1 MPFVT
6 RRTVLAVLAATSA
19 LVAMPAYATK
29 DKPLIGFS
37 IDDLRV
43 ERWARD
49 RDYFI
54 AAAKELG
61 AEVSVQSADGD
72 SANAHTYWM
81 PATMGEATVLE
92 VDLPAGR
99 EASTIR

>member
-1 MPFVT
+1 MHRFVT
-6 RRTVLAVLAATSA
+6 HRTVLAVLAAA
-19 LVAMPAYATK
+19 APFAAMPAFASK

-61 AEVSVQSADGD
+61 AEVSVLSADGD
-72 SANAHTYWM
+72 AAKQV
-81 PATMGEATVLE
+81 AQIEA
-92 VDLPAGR
+92 
-99 EASTIR
+99 